1 MEIFEPILAIYS
13 TLSLGWQA
21 GITAVLGFLVIL
33 THVLPHLD
41 QKFGK
46 FGEYSKPLA
55 AFFGRLMNILAGNY
69 KNTRN
74 Q

>member
-1 MEIFEPILAIYS
+1 MEILDQLIAYYATIP
-13 TLSLGWQA
+13 LGWQF
-21 GITAVLGFLVIL
+21 GITLVTGFLVIV
-33 THVLPHLD
+33 THVLPHFD

-55 AFFGRLMNILAGNY
+55 KLFGKLMNILAGNY